1 VTSYAFDM
9 QSEITPIEKV
19 SIQLLLKAPFYGH
32 LLMSIPKSF
41 DETVETACVSLYRR
55 NMVQLKINPGFWN
68 ALSEEH
74 RLGVIQHEV
83 LHIALRHLNRVKAFA
98 HRRLFNIAADLVVNQ
113 YIEPQLLPTG
123 SITLDQL
130 QPLETMFGFRFE
142 KEQGLDYYY
151 AKLLDIL
158 QKLPLIAADNNMAK
172 QAGALLESWLQADS
186 EAIKKHEFWEE
197 ATQLTGSEERLLEQ
211 FVRSASRQAL
221 DRSRHPQS
229 GRLPGTLWELIE
241 QANTDPPRVNW
252 RRVLR
257 LFAAS
262 GTSTYL
268 KSTIRKPSKRYGT
281 VPGIKLQRHHR
292 LALAVDTSGS
302 VSTDEMR
309 LFFNEV
315 WQIWRRGAQ
324 ITIIECD
331 VRIQRIYPYAGKLPD
346 KISGRGGTCFDEP
359 IQWVNEHLPDALI
372 YFTDGQAPP
381 PQISSRK
388 PVLWVI
394 TPQGKEDVSHLPGRV
409 ARISDW

>member
-1 VTSYAFDM
+1 M
-9 QSEITPIEKV
+9 QSEIAPIEKV
-19 SIQLLLKAPFYGH
+19 CIQLLLKAPFYGH
-32 LLMSIPKSF
+32 FLMGIPKSF

-55 NMVQLKINPGFWN
+55 NMVQLRINPGFWN
-68 ALSEEH
+68 TLSEEY

-83 LHIALRHLNRVKAFA
+83 LHMALRHLNRINAFA
-98 HRRLFNIAADLVVNQ
+98 HRRLYNIAADLVVNQ
-113 YIEPQLLPTG
+113 YIEPRLLPQG
-123 SITLDQL
+123 GITLQQL
-130 QPLETMFGFRFE
+130 QPLETMFGFSFE
-142 KEQGLDYYY
+142 KEQGVDYYY
-151 AKLLDIL
+151 EKLLEIL
-158 QKLPLIAADNNMAK
+158 QKLPHITAGNASAK
-172 QAGALLESWLQADS
+172 QAGALLESWLQDDS
-186 EAIKKHEFWEE
+186 EAMTKHEFWEE
-197 ATQLTGSEERLLEQ
+197 VTRLTGSEERILEQ

-221 DRSRHPQS
+221 ERTRHKQN
-229 GRLPGTLWELIE
+229 GRLPGALQELIE
-241 QANTDPPRVNW
+241 HTHLDPPRVDW

-281 VPGIKLQRHHR
+281 VPGIKLQRNHR

-309 LFFNEV
+309 LFFSEV

-331 VRIQRIYPYAGKLPD
+331 THIRRVYPYAGKIPD
-346 KISGRGGTCFDEP
+346 KISGRGGTRFDEP

-394 TPQGKEDVSHLPGRV
+394 TPHGKEDLSHLPGRV
-409 ARISDW
+409 TRISNL